1 MDIPERVAWS
11 TEEQTLRYKVY
22 LGIWTNWSRGSVL
35 GKTLTISRQQGDLLI
50 AFTAF
55 FVAFVGSRFW
65 FIICLI
71 FHRNYST
78 IQPRDTLHH
87 QRQIILRNSGSPDS
101 SLLKLAQ
108 LSWAWRRSPRSLIE
122 ILPTALTALLCV
134 AAFTLAG
141 GFSSQISSSVGNE
154 VLLDGN
160 NCGTLVSNGSSLP
173 VELAS
178 YFAELFNNA
187 RNYVQQCY
195 STGSSGLIDCKA
207 FVTERIPLFIND
219 TAQCPFQNHVCRS
232 NTSNLI
238 LDTGYL
244 SSHDHFGINAP
255 PNERMFIRRV
265 LHCGALTT
273 AGFTRRY
280 EDRNGNYTLYDYGT
294 SFKAFGNLT
303 FTNQAKAIEDQYNFG
318 RGEETNSDY
327 LLQEYASWV
336 FNGGYK
342 HPATFIP
349 REEIQRMDAD
359 TTLLFLSG
367 NGVLFTAPVNDD
379 WYRGTQRYGNTTVSG
394 SPGVWQT
401 YRPVEAASPLGCA
414 EQYQFC
420 VPDTTRCGPLGGFY
434 DASAGAFEVLGI
446 DREEVYDGNCKTTP
460 KSLSNASGSRLTWF
474 ISMILNFAPNLGSV
488 VSIVGSQVL
497 ASKQTL
503 AFGLQQPLPVNQWH
517 IDMQHTRAI
526 ILAYMQAMF
535 VETAHGPIDPSLAKY
550 RSAPIN
556 SPQEQV
562 CRSQKIRSTEYAS
575 FNFFALLFTYVLG
588 LVIIAVSFCLEE
600 VLTLLQKHRNYKTY
614 ANLEWATNTTLQLH
628 RLANEEMFGGLE
640 WSHCVDAIPTTQA
653 GACLASLNISDTKH
667 PILAKRDSLRMT
679 EKGSSNQSVQSTRS
693 VTSTEQ
699 NRSMQPPAPIRKA
712 SLTGRV
718 VAIQS
723 IPSAQPPRLTQ
734 YRPLRE
740 HYLQRRR
747 SF

>member
-55 FVAFVGSRFW
+55 FVALVGSRFW
-65 FIICLI
+65 FILCLI

-78 IQPRDTLHH
+78 IQPRNILHH
-87 QRQIILRNSGSPDS
+87 QRQIILRNSGSPDTG
-101 SLLKLAQ
+101 LLKLVQ
-108 LSWAWRRSPRSLIE
+108 LLWAWRRSPRSLIK
-122 ILPTALTALLCV
+122 ILPTALTALLCM
-134 AAFTLAG
+134 AAFTLVG
-141 GFSSQISSSVGNE
+141 GFSSQIASSVGNE
-154 VLLDGN
+154 VLLDGL

-173 VELAS
+173 VELGS

-195 STGSSGLIDCKA
+195 SAGSSGLIDCKA

-219 TAQCPFQNHVCRS
+219 TAQCPFQTGVCRS

-238 LDTGYL
+238 LDIGYL
-244 SSHDHFGINAP
+244 SSHDHFGLNAP
-255 PNERMFIRRV
+255 PNERILIRRV

-273 AGFTRRY
+273 AGFTSRY
-280 EDRNGNYTLYDYGT
+280 EDQNGNYTLYDYGT

-303 FTNQAKAIEDQYNFG
+303 FTNQAKAIDDQYNFE

-349 REEIQRMDAD
+349 RGELQRTDAD

-420 VPDTTRCGPLGGFY
+420 LSDTTRCGPLGGFY
-434 DASAGAFEVLGI
+434 GASAGAFEVLGI
-446 DREEVYDGNCKTTP
+446 NREEVYDANYKTTP
-460 KSLSNASGSRLTWF
+460 KSLSNASG
-474 ISMILNFAPNLGSV
+474 M

-497 ASKQTL
+497 ESKQTL
-503 AFGLQQPLPVNQWH
+503 AFGLQPPLPVNQWH

-535 VETAHGPIDPSLAKY
+535 VETAHGPIVPSLAKY

-556 SPQEQV
+556 SSQEQV

-588 LVIIAVSFCLEE
+588 LVIIAVSFSLEE
-600 VLTLLQKHRNYKTY
+600 ILTLFQRHYNYKTY

-653 GACLASLNISDTKH
+653 GACLASLDISDTKH
-667 PILAKRDSLRMT
+667 PKLAKQDSLRIT
-679 EKGSSNQSVQSTRS
+679 GKGSSEQSVPLTQS

-699 NRSMQPPAPIRKA
+699 NRSTQPSNPVRKP
-712 SLTGRV
+712 SLTGQV

-723 IPSAQPPRLTQ
+723 IPLAQPAPLHQ
-734 YRPLRE
+734 Y
-740 HYLQRRR
+740 HLQRRS